1 MDSSLWTLTHPPCT
15 SLKHAAC
22 FTKGYWSTEKRGGS
36 WMPKRKLRAINSFW
50 TGSALKALSSA
61 FHRIFQRLVLSL
73 SPLHLAVKR
82 HLTLCIRLP
91 TPPSLTRAGDP
102 SSTSVP
108 RKWASFIQTKLEDDL
123 FSPMNEGL
131 WRETPHT
138 PPTGCQ
144 CAYRVTTPSCQA
156 QLFQSLAHSCVTNGS
171 CNTGLLPH
179 GYCSPLITFT
189 KTIVLKL
196 TKLLS
201 HMRSFSLD
209 LAERKRVVPWVI
221 AFSQI
226 SLIIVESSEVI
237 RKRPSSQKKTV

>member
-1 MDSSLWTLTHPPCT
+1 ML
-15 SLKHAAC
+15 
-22 FTKGYWSTEKRGGS
+22 STEFSKGS
-36 WMPKRKLRAINSFW
+36 YYS
-50 TGSALKALSSA
+50 LSS
-61 FHRIFQRLVLSL
+61 
-73 SPLHLAVKR
+73 LHLAVKR

-91 TPPSLTRAGDP
+91 APPSLARAGAP

-108 RKWASFIQTKLEDDL
+108 RKWASFIQTKLKDDL
-123 FSPMNEGL
+123 FSPMDEGL

-179 GYCSPLITFT
+179 RCCSPLIMFT
-189 KTIVLKL
+189 KTIVLKI

-201 HMRSFSLD
+201 HVRGFSPD
-209 LAERKRVVPWVI
+209 LAEHKRFVPWVI

-226 SLIIVESSEVI
+226 SLTIVESSEVI
-237 RKRPSSQKKTV
+237 RKRPSSRKKTV